1 MCNLLS
7 AGLMRL
13 RKAPAFWLC
22 ALGTFLVALAH
33 IYQGSQSVAAMG
45 ASGYAVGL
53 ERVYFELA
61 PYLGAV
67 IAVFVSLFLGTEYA
81 GGAIRNKLVVGFS
94 RRTVY
99 LSHFLTCALAG
110 LCFAGLWLLGGL
122 PGLLWGGG
130 FRLAPAELAGYLL
143 AALALSVSF
152 AAIFTLV
159 GTLCRNR
166 AVTVVLA
173 LLLWTALILAASALN
188 DRLSEPEFSG
198 GMAMIDGAFVLTPDT
213 PNPLYLSGPAR
224 TAARWLFRLLP
235 TGQAIAMTDAHLEAP
250 ALCAALSLLL
260 AGAVTMVGLA
270 LFRRKD
276 LK

>member
-1 MCNLLS
+1 MCDLLS

-67 IAVFVSLFLGTEYA
+67 IAVFASLFLGTEYS
-81 GGAIRNKLVVGFS
+81 GGAIRNKLAVGFS

-130 FRLAPAELAGYLL
+130 FQLAPAEL

-235 TGQAIAMTDAHLEAP
+235 TGQAIAMTDAHLETP

-260 AGAVTMVGLA
+260 AGAVTMVGLT